1 MVTLSETTTIDKKGR
16 LLIPKKVRDVAK
28 ISPPIQAVITVRGP
42 GRIELIAVDV
52 SMKKAREIARKKLA
66 GWKEEH
72 HEADRIASQLVQK
85 EG

>member
-1 MVTLSETTTIDKKGR
+1 M
-16 LLIPKKVRDVAK
+16 
-28 ISPPIQAVITVRGP
+28 TVRGP

-52 SMKKAREIARKKLA
+52 SMKKAREIARKKLT